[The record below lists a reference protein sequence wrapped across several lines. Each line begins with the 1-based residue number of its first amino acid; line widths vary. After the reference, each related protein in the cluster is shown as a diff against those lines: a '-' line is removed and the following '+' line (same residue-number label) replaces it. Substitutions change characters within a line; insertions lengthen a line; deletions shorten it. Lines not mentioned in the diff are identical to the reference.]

1 MLTINK
7 KEIQVIAE
15 KLKQEFKQIYQKKFS
30 KLILFGSQARGD
42 AQPDSDIDILVVL
55 KGELNPVEEIMR
67 NSYLIS
73 ELCLEYNVLINCF
86 YLSETRFKEEDKPL
100 IKNIK
105 KDGILL

>member
-1 MLTINK
+1 MTANQTIKSITQEIK
-7 KEIQVIAE
+7 KEFN
-15 KLKQEFKQIYQKKFS
+15 LIYQERLS

-55 KGELNPVEEIMR
+55 KDDVNPVEEITK

-73 ELCLEYNVLINCF
+73 EMCLKYETLINCL
-86 YLSETRFKEEDKPL
+86 YLSESKLNQENKPL

>member
-1 MLTINK
+1 MLTKNKEKILAITEQLK
-7 KEIQVIAE
+7 KEF
-15 KLKQEFKQIYQKKFS
+15 KLIYQDRLS

-42 AQPDSDIDILVVL
+42 AQPDSDLDILVVL
-55 KGELNPVEEIMR
+55 KDEVNPVEEITK

-73 ELCLEYNVLINCF
+73 EMCLEYDLLINCF
-86 YLSETRFKEEDKPL
+86 YLSESKLKEDHKPL